1 MSLQRAAIAVAVLSF
16 SLLAPASVTQVFAGR
31 RGPQQFGEVKPDKAL
46 VYFIRTSRFNGSA
59 RTQYLYA
66 DQTFLGVVRNGSYS
80 FAYVDP
86 GEHLLWTNWTRVTKE
101 VELVAGQT
109 YYVDVWLTISLVDEA
124 RGKALIEEVGDFV
137 TPTEGDMTNAA
148 SQIENRYER
157 AKKKEAR
164 KEKAEVAPAAL
175 SVAPPEST
183 EGMLQVPAN
192 TPATLELL
200 ENVCSSLT
208 ATGDTVWFRASEDA
222 AVEGGVFLKK
232 DTLVKGIVREAVPAQ
247 GGGKEGA
254 LEIVVPALMAPD
266 GSSLP
271 TIGLILSSGE
281 ERGDASLASGSMF
294 GVLGALAVRGRE
306 AYHFAGEKF
315 KVFTRQVTWIRP
327 DGRAGEAP
335 LPAEP
340 VAAGDLILKGQVPD
354 PVKFKPRKGKINE
367 TVDID
372 LDSGTEPREVVVFAL
387 GGSEI
392 PEPIKPL
399 EITPHGKGWRCTF
412 KGWDLARY
420 MREQA
425 GSTEVPVKMRGALQD
440 GKPFVAL
447 ASVNF
452 SVDRE

>member
-1 MSLQRAAIAVAVLSF
+1 M
-16 SLLAPASVTQVFAGR
+16 
-31 RGPQQFGEVKPDKAL
+31 
-46 VYFIRTSRFNGSA
+46 
-59 RTQYLYA
+59 
-66 DQTFLGVVRNGSYS
+66 
-80 FAYVDP
+80 
-86 GEHLLWTNWTRVTKE
+86 
-101 VELVAGQT
+101 
-109 YYVDVWLTISLVDEA
+109 
-124 RGKALIEEVGDFV
+124 
-137 TPTEGDMTNAA
+137 
-148 SQIENRYER
+148 
-157 AKKKEAR
+157 
-164 KEKAEVAPAAL
+164 
-175 SVAPPEST
+175 
-183 EGMLQVPAN
+183 
-192 TPATLELL
+192 
-200 ENVCSSLT
+200 
-208 ATGDTVWFRASEDA
+208 
-222 AVEGGVFLKK
+222 
-232 DTLVKGIVREAVPAQ
+232 PAQ

-281 ERGDASLASGSMF
+281 ERGDASLASGSML

-440 GKPFVAL
+440 GKPFVAV

>member
-1 MSLQRAAIAVAVLSF
+1 MSLQRAAVAVVVLSF
-16 SLLAPASVTQVFAGR
+16 SLLAPASVTQVLASR
-31 RGPQQFGEVKPDKAL
+31 RGPQEFGEVKPDKAL

-66 DQTFLGVVRNGSYS
+66 DQTFLGVIRNASYS

-109 YYVDVWLTISLVDEA
+109 YYVDVWLTIAIVDEA

-137 TPTEGDMTNAA
+137 TPTEGDLKNAA

-157 AKKKEAR
+157 ARKKEAR
-164 KEKAEVAPAAL
+164 KEKAEVATAAPA
-175 SVAPPEST
+175 VAPPEDT

-192 TPATLELL
+192 TPVTLELL

-208 ATGDTVWFRASEDA
+208 ATGDNVWFKASEDA
-222 AVEGGVFLKK
+222 TVEGGLFLKK

-254 LEIVVPALMAPD
+254 LDIVVPAITAPD

-271 TIGLILSSGE
+271 TVGLILSSGE
-281 ERGDASLASGSMF
+281 ERGDASFASGAMF
-294 GVLGALAVRGRE
+294 GLIGALAVQGRE
-306 AYHFAGEKF
+306 AFHFAGEKF
-315 KVFTRQVTWIRP
+315 KVFTRQVTWVRP
-327 DGRAGEAP
+327 GERAGETP
-335 LPAEP
+335 PPAEA
-340 VAAGDLILKGQVPD
+340 VTAADLILKGKVPD
-354 PVKFKPRKGKINE
+354 PVKFKPRKGKISE
-367 TVDID
+367 TVEID
-372 LDSGTEPREVVVFAL
+372 LDSGAEPRELVVFAL

-399 EITPHGKGWRCTF
+399 EISPHGKSWRCTF

-420 MREQA
+420 MRDEA
-425 GSTEVPVKMRGALQD
+425 GSTEVPVKMRGTLQD
-440 GKPFVAL
+440 GKPFLAV